1 MKEKSIKIG
10 IISFE
15 HMHAVSYAKVLGNI
29 NGVEIAGIAD
39 LDEFRGTRMAS
50 RFHTKYYKSYK
61 ELLET
66 DIAGV
71 VICTNNHMHCQTAVD
86 AANKGKH
93 ILVEKPFTTD
103 IHSAEAMLKAA
114 ADNKVRIMT
123 AFPMRFNPNVL
134 EAKKQIDA
142 GEIGDILCIT
152 GINHGKMP
160 DGWFIDPALSGGGC
174 VMDHTVHLSDLMRWF
189 VGSEYKTVYCES
201 GNLIHNKNIDDCGIV
216 NVEFENG
223 VFASI
228 DCSWAHHKN
237 YTIWPQ
243 VDMEIIG
250 SKGVLELK
258 AFGQT
263 ERIYD
268 AAGMSIDDMVWNE
281 TGDEGLIREFVE
293 VCRTGK
299 TPKVSGF
306 DGAKAMEVA
315 LAAYHSSAS
324 REVVEVKHISLTPG

>member
-1 MKEKSIKIG
+1 
-10 IISFE
+10 
-15 HMHAVSYAKVLGNI
+15 MHAVSYAKLLGNI
-29 NGVEIAGIAD
+29 KGVEIEGIAD
-39 LDEFRGTRMAS
+39 LDEFRGTQMATS
-50 RFHTKYYKSYK
+50 FHTKYYKNYK
-61 ELLET
+61 KLLET
-66 DIAGV
+66 DITGV
-71 VICTNNHMHCQTAVD
+71 IVCTNNNMHCKVSVD

-93 ILVEKPFTTD
+93 VLVEKPFATD
-103 IHSAEAMLKAA
+103 ICSAEVMLRAA
-114 ADNKVRIMT
+114 ADNKVKIMT

-134 EAKKQIDA
+134 ETKKQIDA

-160 DGWFIDPALSGGGC
+160 SGWFIDPIRSGGGC

-189 VGSEYKTVYCES
+189 VGSEYKKVFCEC
-201 GNLIHNKNIDDCGIV
+201 GNLIHNKDIDDCGIV

-250 SKGVLELK
+250 SKGVIELK

-268 AAGMSIDDMVWNE
+268 AADMSINDVVWNE
-281 TGDEGLIREFVE
+281 DGDEGLIREFVE

-299 TPKVSGF
+299 NPTASGF

-315 LAAYHSSAS
+315 LAAYHSAATH
-324 REVVEVKHISLTPG
+324 EIVEVKHIKF